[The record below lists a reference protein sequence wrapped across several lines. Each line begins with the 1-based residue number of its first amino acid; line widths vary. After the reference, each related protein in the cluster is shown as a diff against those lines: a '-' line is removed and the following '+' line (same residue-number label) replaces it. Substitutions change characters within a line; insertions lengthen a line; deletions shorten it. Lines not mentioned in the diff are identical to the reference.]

1 VAALALA
8 WPSACGKQRQTA
20 RLQLRVVTDV
30 RVEDAHLEERRDDYA
45 ARRLGITA
53 LASDAVVYGGTRALL
68 KSLSFLLVPLYAHF
82 VAPAEFGRLAIVLAL
97 VAIVDVLIT
106 AGMDSVFARFYFDRD
121 EEGWRRRVITLYLVI
136 ESVYPAFVVFP
147 LVAFSASLS
156 DRVFGVETY
165 AAFFVIALVDVYL
178 TNIVDLP
185 MNLTRLRRRRKRFVA
200 YSLTRGLTQ
209 ILFTVLLVAVW
220 HLNVK
225 GILIA
230 SLVAVSVA
238 AVITLREYVFDLTRR
253 VDWRVCLEM
262 IHFAWPGIIGGV
274 AFYALGY
281 FDRFFVRHYHGD
293 ADTGLYEIAFRYAQV
308 VVVAVLAFRMG
319 WAPWHYP
326 WLRSGRHP
334 SMVARGAVYF
344 FFATGFLVVLVSA
357 WILPVF
363 HLLMP
368 DRYFDAT
375 PAVAPLALAG
385 LASGAYTVFHVGLN
399 VTKRMRL
406 LPPLACAGG
415 AIATGLY
422 FLLIPP
428 FSFVGA
434 AWATVAAVSCLAL
447 LVLAVSN
454 RIYPVP
460 WDWRRIGLA
469 VFLAAGAALLSLGID
484 SWLSVPVSIP
494 ARVAIT
500 LGYPLLLYA
509 LGFFPRGD
517 LAAARSRFR
526 KVLRLA

>member
-1 VAALALA
+1 
-8 WPSACGKQRQTA
+8 
-20 RLQLRVVTDV
+20 VTDV
-30 RVEDAHLEERRDDYA
+30 RVEEEGLEERRDDYA
-45 ARRLGITA
+45 SRRLGIGA

-68 KSLSFLLVPLYAHF
+68 KSLSFLLVPLYARF
-82 VAPAEFGRLAIVLAL
+82 VTPAEFGRLAVVLAL
-97 VAIVDVLIT
+97 VAIVDVLIS
-106 AGMDSVFARFYFDRD
+106 AGMDGVFARFYFDRD
-121 EEGWRRRVITLYLVI
+121 EQGWRRQIITLYFLI
-136 ESVYPAFVVFP
+136 ETIYPAFIVFP
-147 LVAFSASLS
+147 LVAYSASLS
-156 DRVFGVETY
+156 DRIFGVETY

-200 YSLTRGLTQ
+200 YSLLRGLTQ

-238 AVITLREYVFDLTRR
+238 AVVTLREYVFDLTRR
-253 VDWRVCLEM
+253 VNWRVGLEM
-262 IHFAWPGIIGGV
+262 IQFAWPGIIGGL

-281 FDRFFVRHYHGD
+281 LDRFFVRHYHGD
-293 ADTGLYEIAFRYAQV
+293 ADTGLYEIAFRYAQI

-319 WAPWHYP
+319 WTPWHYP
-326 WLRSGRHP
+326 WLRSGRHGE
-334 SMVARGAVYF
+334 MVARGAAYYF
-344 FFATGFLVVLVSA
+344 FVTGFLVVLVSA

-363 HLLMP
+363 DLLMP
-368 DRYFDAT
+368 DSYLDAT

-385 LASGAYTVFHVGLN
+385 LVSGAYTVFAVGLN

-406 LPPLACAGG
+406 IPPLACAGA
-415 AIATGLY
+415 AIAIGLY

-428 FSFVGA
+428 FSFIGA
-434 AWATVAAVSCLAL
+434 AWATVAALCCLAA

-460 WDWRRIGLA
+460 WDWGRIGLA
-469 VFLAAGAALLSLGID
+469 FGLTVGAVLLSLGVD
-484 SWLSVPVSIP
+484 SWLSLGVSIP
-494 ARVAIT
+494 VRLGLT
-500 LGYPLLLYA
+500 LAYPLLLYA
-509 LGFFPRGD
+509 LGFFPPSD

-526 KVLRLA
+526 KVFRLA